1 MISNFEWD
9 FKEMQPMFAFCNW
22 QFKVSGYA
30 PHSSESES
38 LLIGHTVTVKVVS
51 HSDPSTVEM
60 VSAID
65 L

>member
-22 QFKVSGYA
+22 QFKVEGYA
-30 PHSSESES
+30 PHSSESEN
-38 LLIGHTVTVKVVS
+38 LLIGHTVTVKVAS
-51 HSDPSTVEM
+51 HSEPSTVEM
-60 VSAID
+60 VSALD